1 MAGLD
6 LNTAEQNE
14 LIQWIHGVIG
24 SSFAHPE
31 PSAPAFLS
39 EMPRCGVFVT
49 LHLGGALRGCIGYIQ
64 SDRPLELTIR
74 EAAASAAF
82 NDFRFSPL
90 KEEEWKEI
98 DLEIS
103 LLSPME
109 KASSPDELR
118 MGEHGALLKAPRGQ
132 GLFLPQVAT
141 EQNWNRETF
150 MNQLCRKAGLS
161 SDFWQTGSY
170 TLFRFTARVYPQA

>member
-103 LLSPME
+103 LLC
-109 KASSPDELR
+109 PDELR
-118 MGEHGALLKAPRGQ
+118 MGEHGALLKAPGDRDCFS
-132 GLFLPQVAT
+132 LR
-141 EQNWNRETF
+141 WR
-150 MNQLCRKAGLS
+150 LS
-161 SDFWQTGSY
+161 RTG
-170 TLFRFTARVYPQA
+170 TGKPL